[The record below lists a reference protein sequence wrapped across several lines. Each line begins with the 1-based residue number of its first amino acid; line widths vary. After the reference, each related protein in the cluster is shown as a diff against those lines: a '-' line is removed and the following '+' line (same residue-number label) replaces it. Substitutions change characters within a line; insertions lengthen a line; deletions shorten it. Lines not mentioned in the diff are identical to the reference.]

1 MATLSLLSNTELLD
15 EAQRLA
21 ASESQATAALV
32 RCLIEVED
40 RGLHLAGGWGSM
52 FVYCTAVLHLCEGA
66 AYNRIHA
73 ARMARKYPVILERL
87 GDGSVTLTAI
97 RLLGPHLTA
106 DNCDCVLA
114 LAKHATKRAIEELIA
129 SLDPK
134 PDVPS
139 VIRKLP
145 QTPAPC
151 VAKARTSVEPRLGAN
166 EPANCVP
173 VPVAPHVVPSMIQ
186 PLAPERYK
194 LQLTIARETH
204 DTLRQLQDLMR
215 HTIPDGDPSR
225 IIDRALTLLLEDVRR
240 QKCGATRFPRVGDVA
255 SSGSRD
261 IPAAVRRAVWARDG
275 GRCAF
280 VGTHGRCTE
289 TAFLEYHH
297 REPFAVG
304 GKATVENIELRC
316 RAPNAYE
323 AQLFFT
329 GDVARES
336 DVGSFWNE
344 LPRLGEYSL
353 THLPTARAAHT
364 KSLFTVCWLRVALAS
379 TRDFSLAKAS
389 SWTA

>member
-1 MATLSLLSNTELLD
+1 MSTLSLLSNVELLE

-21 ASESQATAALV
+21 ASECHATAGLV

-40 RGLHLAGGWGSM
+40 RRLHLAGGWGSM
-52 FVYCTAVLHLCEGA
+52 FVYCTDVLHLCEGA

-73 ARMARKYPVILERL
+73 ARMAKKYPVILERL
-87 GDGSVTLTAI
+87 ADGSLTLTAI

-106 DNCDCVLA
+106 DNCERVLG
-114 LAKHATKRAIEELIA
+114 LAKHAKKRAIEELIA

-139 VIRKLP
+139 VVRKLP
-145 QTPAPC
+145 QTSAALVATAPTPVDPAVRP
-151 VAKARTSVEPRLGAN
+151 N
-166 EPANCVP
+166 EPANRVP
-173 VPVAPHVVPSMIQ
+173 TPTAPPAAQPVVR

-215 HTIPDGDPSR
+215 HAIPDGDPSR
-225 IIDRALTLLLEDVRR
+225 IIDRALTLLLEDVLR
-240 QKCGATRFPRVGDVA
+240 QKCGVTKPPRVGSVE
-255 SSGSRD
+255 SSDSRA

-297 REPFAVG
+297 RQPFAAG

-316 RAPNAYE
+316 RAHNAYE

-336 DVGSFWNE
+336 DADSFWNE
-344 LPRLGEYSL
+344 LPPLGGPGPAYW
-353 THLPTARAAHT
+353 HDAVAIRFPAPTASQLWA
-364 KSLFTVCWLRVALAS
+364 
-379 TRDFSLAKAS
+379 
-389 SWTA
+389 